1 MRDWIGL
8 GVAFAGLA
16 LMFGALVSEIVR
28 FIVWRAGKRGRFRD
42 FLLPG
47 GKPSYQ
53 PWVLIGLLGLTMLQ
67 LGPAI
72 YGLHTFWPAAG
83 FAVVTA
89 LYAAALH
96 QQRHAPKPPA

>member
-53 PWVLIGLLGLTMLQ
+53 PWC
-67 LGPAI
+67 
-72 YGLHTFWPAAG
+72 
-83 FAVVTA
+83 
-89 LYAAALH
+89 
-96 QQRHAPKPPA
+96 